1 MTPVIIHIIEA
12 DAIRPATFH
21 RGVTLRTALAQAF
34 AYVTSLASDAPEG
47 EEDPLEGA
55 DFKAVRQQLHG
66 TSPLVL
72 TDEQLNMARTILGSA
87 RAAMSPREAKN
98 ERYALAARYG
108 EELAEQ
114 LADEES
120 RHICRTRA

>member
-1 MTPVIIHIIEA
+1 MIIHIIEA
-12 DAIRPATFH
+12 DAMHPAPSL
-21 RGVTLRTALAQAF
+21 RGVTLRTVLAQAF

-55 DFKAVRQQLHG
+55 DFKAVRKQLRGH
-66 TSPLVL
+66 SPLVL
-72 TDEQLNMARTILGSA
+72 TDEQLNMARVILGSA
-87 RAAMSPREAKN
+87 RSAMSPHEAKS

-108 EELAEQ
+108 EALAEQ
-114 LADEES
+114 LTDEGS